1 LPVRVS
7 DIPAIT
13 SAAAVN
19 VLIEIPRG
27 GQIKFELDER
37 YDVIRF
43 DRALHG
49 AVHYPTEYG
58 FVPQTV
64 GEDGQHLDALVV
76 VDQPTFPGC
85 LIETRLLGALGI
97 QKEQRPVEH
106 KLLCV
111 PVAEPRLEE
120 WRALSDV
127 PDHLM
132 REIEQFFQI
141 FKDLE
146 GEEIKS
152 RDWVESA
159 AARRVLERAMSR
171 WAAR

>member
-1 LPVRVS
+1 MRVS
-7 DIPAIT
+7 EIPAIT
-13 SAAAVN
+13 SDRAVN

-37 YDVIRF
+37 YGVIRF

-49 AVHYPTEYG
+49 AVHYPAEYG

-76 VDQPTFPGC
+76 VDQPTFSGC

-97 QKEQRPVEH
+97 QKEQQPVEH

-111 PVAEPRLEE
+111 PVAEPRLDE
-120 WRALSDV
+120 WRTLSDV
-127 PDHLM
+127 PDHLT
-132 REIEQFFQI
+132 REIEQFFEI

-152 RDWVESA
+152 RDWVGSDA
-159 AARRVLERAMSR
+159 AHRVLKRAMRR
-171 WAAR
+171 WTAR